1 MIVVKELRSIELIP
15 KAIGEKAAIF
25 RSDMDIPESDEKRLK
40 NSVPSIIHLLEKGW
54 PVVII
59 GHKGRPESREAGPS
73 LLPVCSKLKE
83 LLENKLGR
91 KINSTFVDD
100 ITDETKVKDAIDQYE
115 IIFTEN
121 IRFYKGEKEGG
132 ISHLNVLQKYCSIFV
147 YDAIAVAHRAEGS
160 VVLHRYMETYYGFN
174 FIEEYQAMEILNKRT
189 GILTI
194 LAGLKPD
201 KCDYLIKIAQRS
213 SAVFIGGKLP
223 LSRQKIEEKLGKI
236 PQNVF
241 WAQLTENKYDLNP
254 DDISKLKTL
263 ITIHPTI
270 VWTGAL
276 GWFEE
281 GYTTGTTEIAT
292 ALIKSKSHIAIGGGD
307 TGESITRLKG
317 GQKRIDFQSSGGGA
331 LLFALANGPEN
342 LPAVS

>member
-1 MIVVKELRSIELIP
+1 MEKLKSIELIP
-15 KAIGEKAAIF
+15 KAIGKQVAIF
-25 RSDMDIPESDEKRLK
+25 RPDMDIPESDNKRLE

-59 GHKGRPESREAGPS
+59 GHKGRPESRETELS

-83 LLENKLGR
+83 ILENKLGR

-100 ITDETKVKDAIDQYE
+100 ITDERKVKDAINQYE

-121 IRFYKGEKEGG
+121 IRFYQEEKKGDT
-132 ISHLNVLQKYCSIFV
+132 SHLNILKKYCSIFV
-147 YDAIAVAHRAEGS
+147 YDAIAVAHRNEGS
-160 VVLHRYMETYYGFN
+160 VIFHREIDTYYGFN
-174 FIEEYQAMEILNKRT
+174 FIKEYQAMETLNKRT

-223 LSRQKIEEKLGKI
+223 LSRQKIKEKLGKI

-263 ITIHPTI
+263 ISIHPTI
-270 VWTGAL
+270 IWTGAL
-276 GWFEE
+276 GWFEK
-281 GYTTGTTEIAT
+281 GYKKGTTEITT
-292 ALIKSKSHIAIGGGD
+292 ALIKSNAYIAIGGGD
-307 TGESITRLKG
+307 TAASIIEFG
-317 GQKRIDFQSSGGGA
+317 GKNKIDFPCSAGGA
-331 LLFALANGPEN
+331 LLFSLANGPEN
-342 LPAVS
+342 LLAIK